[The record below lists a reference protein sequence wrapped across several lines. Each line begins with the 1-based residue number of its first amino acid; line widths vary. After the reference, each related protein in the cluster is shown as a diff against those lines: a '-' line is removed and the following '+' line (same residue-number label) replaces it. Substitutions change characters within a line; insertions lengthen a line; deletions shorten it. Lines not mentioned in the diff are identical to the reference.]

1 MANNKGLDK
10 GDERL
15 ESVEEALSKSEQFII
30 NNQKTLIG
38 VVAVVVVVV
47 LGYFGVNKYYLQPK
61 EKEAQTQMFMAESYF
76 ESDSLNKALYGDGN
90 SLGFMDIIDEFGST
104 DAGNLARY
112 YAGVSL
118 LRQGEY
124 EEAASQLKKFSADDY
139 IISAMAMG
147 ALGDVYLEMGKQSE
161 AASQYEKAARDRTN
175 ELTTPMYLLKAG
187 QTYELMGDYS
197 KALKTFK
204 EINEKYPSTT
214 EGRLMEKYIARVEA
228 AVK

>member
-15 ESVEEALSKSEQFII
+15 ESVEEALSKSEQFIV

-38 VVAVVVVVV
+38 VVAIVVVIV
-47 LGYFGVNKYYLQPK
+47 LGYFGVNKYYLEPK

-76 ESDSLNKALYGDGN
+76 EADSLNKALYGDGN
-90 SLGFMDIIDEFGST
+90 NLGFMDIIDEFGST

-124 EEAASQLKKFSADDY
+124 EEAANQLKKFSADDH

-147 ALGDVYLEMGKQSE
+147 ALGDVYMEMGKQSE
-161 AASQYEKAARDRTN
+161 AASQYEKAASHNSN

-197 KALKTFK
+197 KALKIFK
-204 EINEKYPSTT
+204 EINEEYPSTT

>member
-1 MANNKGLDK
+1 MAINKGLNK

-30 NNQKTLIG
+30 NNQKTLVV
-38 VVAVVVVVV
+38 VVAVVVMIV

-76 ESDSLNKALYGDGN
+76 EADSLNKALYGDGN
-90 SLGFMDIIDEFGST
+90 NLGFMDIIDEFSST

-118 LRQGEY
+118 LRQGEF
-124 EEAASQLKKFSADDY
+124 EEAANQLKKFSASDH
-139 IISAMAMG
+139 IISAMAKG
-147 ALGDVYLEMGKQSE
+147 TLGDVYLEMGKQSE
-161 AASQYEKAARDRTN
+161 AASQYEKAARSNLN

-187 QTYELMGDYS
+187 QTYELMGDYK
-197 KALKTFK
+197 KALKIFQ

>member
-15 ESVEEALSKSEQFII
+15 ESVEEALSKSEQFIV
-30 NNQKTLIG
+30 NNQRTLIG
-38 VVAVVVVVV
+38 VVAIVVVIV
-47 LGYFGVNKYYLQPK
+47 LGYFGANKYYLQPK

-76 ESDSLNKALYGDGN
+76 EADSLNKALYGDGN
-90 SLGFMDIIDEFGST
+90 NLGFMDIIDEFGST

-124 EEAASQLKKFSADDY
+124 EEAATQLKKFSAGDH
-139 IISAMAMG
+139 IISAMALG
-147 ALGDVYLEMGKQSE
+147 ALGDVYMEMGNQSE
-161 AASQYEKAARDRTN
+161 AASQYEKAARHKMN

-187 QTYELMGDYS
+187 QTYELMGEYS
-197 KALKTFK
+197 KALKVFN